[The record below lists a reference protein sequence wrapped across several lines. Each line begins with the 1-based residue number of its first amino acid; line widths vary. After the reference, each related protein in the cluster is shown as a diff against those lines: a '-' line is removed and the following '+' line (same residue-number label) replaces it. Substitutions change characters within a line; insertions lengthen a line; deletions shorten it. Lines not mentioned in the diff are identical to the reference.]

1 MIDWLIGFNISFLTQ
16 ESNIQQPKKIRG
28 GLVVCT
34 RQASMWTGS
43 NTAPNID
50 QSKDLASI
58 IAIDKM
64 IS

>member
-16 ESNIQQPKKIRG
+16 ESNIRQPQKIR

-58 IAIDKM
+58 LAIDKM